1 MCINDQMRKVEDGL
15 NAHKL
20 ARLAT
25 IIDVYSGFST
35 LVDDFER
42 PTTSKG
48 QKRAK
53 NDSTSQ

>member
-1 MCINDQMRKVEDGL
+1 MCINDQMRKSEDNL
-15 NAHKL
+15 NAHKF

-25 IIDVYSGFST
+25 IVDGYSGFPT

-48 QKRAK
+48 QKRTI
-53 NDSTSQ
+53 ND